1 MTPRICQRWPRQSR
15 FCLNCSQWYRK
26 DLEYRNLFPRCWWL
40 RWTVVWEKRTY
51 QCRWSWI
58 PCSSLCRNWWTSIS
72 HCRCEHQRKG
82 CYWDSGRPQDAVWDQ
97 LWWRVQKLTE
107 HTSPLDVM
115 YVNHRTRIPRLN
127 TYIPRPGM
135 LPPILNDNGDGVN
148 VEPRSVEMSI
158 CPLFGSH
165 GFVKDICR
173 GVLLQQRA
181 AVVEQL
187 YRIEIRV
194 LEVHKPSKCR
204 FINVMSPRQTIV
216 E

>member
-1 MTPRICQRWPRQSR
+1 
-15 FCLNCSQWYRK
+15 
-26 DLEYRNLFPRCWWL
+26 
-40 RWTVVWEKRTY
+40 
-51 QCRWSWI
+51 
-58 PCSSLCRNWWTSIS
+58 
-72 HCRCEHQRKG
+72 
-82 CYWDSGRPQDAVWDQ
+82 
-97 LWWRVQKLTE
+97 
-107 HTSPLDVM
+107 
-115 YVNHRTRIPRLN
+115 
-127 TYIPRPGM
+127 M